1 MKALTT
7 LTILISS
14 VLVPHHL
21 PFMRVS
27 GHVSPGAGQPRVSA
41 PFVAEEVPTVAF
53 CEMVKNPQPYF
64 DKAVRLTA
72 LITLPTEGIYLND
85 DKCVPDPDDKIGV
98 GFIINNEK
106 QRDMHNRNIR
116 IIRSSKY
123 GSRAQVTVV
132 GILRNSPSRNVFAP
146 HRYRF
151 DIISYEDI
159 SHMTVTYKGV
169 LQEGTAYRAEVRG
182 GGPSGLSLVVPVRA
196 QEHVAV
202 SIVWVN
208 LGRFPALQ
216 QMRDSGGQREIV
228 FSVVSDRTKQ
238 MTERRWN
245 RVLECEI
252 LSVK

>member
-1 MKALTT
+1 MTALPT

-21 PFMRVS
+21 PFMRTS
-27 GHVSPGAGQPRVSA
+27 GQVSPSVGQPQVSA
-41 PFVAEEVPTVAF
+41 SFVAEEIPTVAF

-64 DKAVRLTA
+64 DKTVRLTA
-72 LITLPTEGIYLND
+72 LITLPTEGIYLSD
-85 DKCVPDPDDKIGV
+85 DRCVPDDKVGV

-116 IIRSSKY
+116 IFRSSKY

-132 GILRNSPSRNVFAP
+132 GILRNSPSGNVFAP
-146 HRYRF
+146 YRYRF

-159 SHMTVTYKGV
+159 SHMTVTYEGI

-182 GGPSGLSLVVPVRA
+182 GGPSGLSLVIPMRA

-208 LGRFPALQ
+208 LSQFPALQ
-216 QMRDSGGQREIV
+216 QIRNSGGRREIV
-228 FSVVSDRTKQ
+228 FSVISDRKKQ

-245 RVLECEI
+245 RVLECKI
-252 LSVK
+252 LRVK